1 MIQPN
6 EIANKNR
13 LTKKGME
20 RQCQI
25 TPIVS
30 NLLCNGVFNGAKLTN
45 DFFLCVFG
53 LVLDLV
59 LDRELLL
66 ESFSDGVSCEP
77 CLLRNCCFLSSDVV
91 LLSGDELCDMVIVS
105 NNS

>member
-30 NLLCNGVFNGAKLTN
+30 NLLCNGVFNGAKLTS
-45 DFFLCVFG
+45 DFFLCDFG
-53 LVLDLV
+53 LELDLV
-59 LDRELLL
+59 LDREGVL
-66 ESFSDGVSCEP
+66 EPFSDGVSCEP

-91 LLSGDELCDMVIVS
+91 FFSSNEFCDMVIVS